1 MKAAA
6 STFTL
11 GSVISLTGSN
21 PMVRNIQGGLS
32 IQPLQETPNNPHS
45 PEAVSIRRQ
54 FWHFEQSSVASS
66 EQASSQTV
74 LLRRHRKRKG
84 SGRDAQRLT
93 NIFPGL
99 ENLST

>member
-1 MKAAA
+1 MMKAAA

-45 PEAVSIRRQ
+45 SEAVSMGLPSKTKWGDFLISIMQETPRQ
-54 FWHFEQSSVASS
+54 NCALVVSFRVSC
-66 EQASSQTV
+66 
-74 LLRRHRKRKG
+74 KK
-84 SGRDAQRLT
+84 
-93 NIFPGL
+93 I
-99 ENLST
+99 